1 MAQWRLLRCRA
12 MLAQARGGYADAYR
26 LGAEALRTMA
36 ATGFPPAFM
45 MWGGLLSVQCHHT
58 GQTSESLGASGI
70 TDADATLQDWPLT
83 GVIPTLAPASM
94 LADAG
99 RLREAASVFRR
110 LGPVSEWQE
119 SPHAMLFTW
128 AIGLATAQA
137 VGADEDVAVLRS
149 RLGAWRGHHVVNGRY
164 AMAYGGPVELHLGRA
179 AAYLGLVDDAIAD
192 LEHAVKACTDN
203 GAHGYRAEAEYE
215 LAAALVHRSRP
226 GDYVRAR
233 TVVMEALRRTDEL
246 DMPPIRAR
254 AETLLDQIDT
264 ATAAKLT
271 RRELQVADLVAQ
283 GLTNREIASLLFLSE
298 RTAQNHV
305 QHILNKLDLPNR
317 SQIALWARDQ
327 KLSRSAE

>member
-12 MLAQARGGYADAYR
+12 MLAQARGSYADAYR
-26 LGAEALRTMA
+26 LGAEALGTMA

-58 GQTSESLGASGI
+58 GQTSESLGTAGI
-70 TDADATLQDWPLT
+70 TDADATLQDWPLS

-137 VGADEDVAVLRS
+137 VGADEDVAALRS
-149 RLGAWRGHHVVNGRY
+149 KLGPWRGHHVVNGRY

-203 GAHGYRAEAEYE
+203 GAQGYRAEAEYE
-215 LAAALVHRSRP
+215 LASALVHRSRP
-226 GDYVRAR
+226 GDHVRAR
-233 TVVMEALRRTDEL
+233 TVVIEALRRADEL
-246 DMPPIRAR
+246 DMQPIRAR
-254 AETLLDQIDT
+254 AKELLERIDT
-264 ATAAKLT
+264 RHRGGADAPRATGRGPGRAGYDEPRDRVAAVPV
-271 RRELQVADLVAQ
+271 RAHRAEPRPAHPQQAGPAEPEPD
-283 GLTNREIASLLFLSE
+283 R
-298 RTAQNHV
+298 
-305 QHILNKLDLPNR
+305 
-317 SQIALWARDQ
+317 ALGAR
-327 KLSRSAE
+327 AETE